1 MGSPNDLI
9 YIKTTYPTANGP
21 VLEIGCKYNDTGFK
35 KFFKNQGIE
44 YVGTDI
50 EESGPIDPFKPDKGQ
65 VDVVCDLTA
74 SKNPLPK
81 NHFDLVICC
90 SVMEHVPNPWVMA
103 EKISELVKPGGK
115 LYIAVPWVWKYHGYP
130 KDYYRFTH
138 SAIEYLYPNFTWGNF
153 AWSSTSADDIEFQEM
168 DRISER
174 KMIIADYNEAGR
186 KTKKYIKYLSINMLG
201 TKNA

>member
-1 MGSPNDLI
+1 MTRVLI
-9 YIKTTYPTANGP
+9 DKMVSKCSKRARARARVVSLDDDAAVVDAVGNVG
-21 VLEIGCKYNDTGFK
+21 VDVDDDTG
-35 KFFKNQGIE
+35 
-44 YVGTDI
+44 TD
-50 EESGPIDPFKPDKGQ
+50 

-74 SKNPLPK
+74 AENPLPK

-138 SAIEYLYPNFTWGNF
+138 SAIEYLYPNFTWDNF
-153 AWSSTSADDIEFQEM
+153 AWSSTSADDIQWQEM
-168 DRISER
+168 DKISER
-174 KMIIADYNEAGR
+174 KMIIADHDEAGR

>member
-9 YIKTTYPTANGP
+9 YIKTVCPTAHGP

-35 KFFKNQGIE
+35 KFFKNQGVE
-44 YVGTDI
+44 YIGTDI
-50 EESGPIDPFKPDKGQ
+50 EESSPVNPLKPGKGQ

-74 SKNPLPK
+74 PENPLPK
-81 NHFDLVICC
+81 NYFDLVICC

-138 SAIEYLYPNFTWGNF
+138 TAIEYLYPNFTWDKF
-153 AWSSTSADDIEFQEM
+153 AWSSTSEGDIQFQDM
-168 DRISER
+168 DKITER
-174 KMIIADYNEAGR
+174 KMIIADHSPDGG
-186 KTKKYIKYLSINMLG
+186 KTAKYIKYLSINMLG

>member
-9 YIKTTYPTANGP
+9 YIKTVCPTVTGS
-21 VLEIGCKYNDTGFK
+21 VLEVGARENSTGFRGYFASNEK
-35 KFFKNQGIE
+35 PMVTE

-50 EESGPIDPFKPDKGQ
+50 ESGTD

-74 SKNPLPK
+74 PENPLPK

-138 SAIEYLYPNFTWGNF
+138 SAIEYLYPSFTWGNF
-153 AWSSTSADDIEFQEM
+153 AWSSTSADDIQFQEM

-174 KMIIADYNEAGR
+174 KMIIADYDEAGK